1 MRPYLLSLSIAVLS
15 LLAFSSNAAIDGQ
28 EYKDWKIS
36 CNKPQNQPDAKETC
50 HIFQNLVAKDGEK
63 RVLHIAIG
71 FISSRNE
78 PAAILTLPLG
88 ISLPPGIAIKVDE
101 NQARQITV
109 EACFPAG
116 CQAGFPVD
124 DELLAQFR
132 AGNTLNVIFSDLNR
146 QLINVPVSLSGFSAG
161 FKAAKDHK
169 GK

>member
-1 MRPYLLSLSIAVLS
+1 MKSYSTLALS
-15 LLAFSSNAAIDGQ
+15 LLLLLLTFSTQAAIDGQ

-36 CNKPQNQPDAKETC
+36 CNKPQNQKDAKESC
-50 HIFQNLVAKDGEK
+50 HVFQNLVAKDGDR

-71 FISSRNE
+71 FVPKRKE

-101 NQARQITV
+101 NKARQITV
-109 EACFPAG
+109 EACFPSG

-124 DELLAQFR
+124 DELLQQFK
-132 AGNTLNVIFSDLNR
+132 AGKTLHVIFSDLNR
-146 QLINVPVSLSGFSAG
+146 QLISVPVSLSGFSAG
-161 FKAAKDHK
+161 IKAAANHK